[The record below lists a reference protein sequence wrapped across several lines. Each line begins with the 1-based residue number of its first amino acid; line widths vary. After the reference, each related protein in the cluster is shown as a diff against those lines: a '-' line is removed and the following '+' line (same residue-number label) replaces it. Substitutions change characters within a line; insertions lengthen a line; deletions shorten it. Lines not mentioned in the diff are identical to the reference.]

1 MIVPCAGTGVTL
13 LPLTKGGPSKCVSPC
28 NLGLVLGY
36 PERGCIFRCKTCD
49 QGRMSTRYR
58 YFDPEGTVRLANG
71 AIGGAEDENFPSID
85 MGSRTSLRQ
94 YAALTARYPSPR
106 QSPFDWR
113 PPGNLRRRFPYL
125 VIWFSSPIERMILWT
140 RPYSIAS
147 GADIQ

>member
-1 MIVPCAGTGVTL
+1 MRF
-13 LPLTKGGPSKCVSPC
+13 PLQSGLGAWLSK
-28 NLGLVLGY
+28 
-36 PERGCIFRCKTCD
+36 RGCIFRCKTCD

-58 YFDPEGTVRLANG
+58 YSDPEGAVRLANG

-94 YAALTARYPSPR
+94 QAALTARYASPR